1 MQALKSNKLDNP
13 WDMQSQNLK
22 EHEITGQKILALYVP
37 SDIQFPL
44 CTLNVQYF
52 SFPLH
57 GTSTPTMQIQY
68 AKRRKSLSNADS
80 IG

>member
-52 SFPLH
+52 HFLYMEHPLPQCRFNML
-57 GTSTPTMQIQY
+57 SVENPSAMQIQ
-68 AKRRKSLSNADS
+68 
-80 IG
+80 